1 MLQRWYGNTEGYHKS
16 SSCVLKAKRKIKELS
31 LSKAPSPITFSLL
44 NLWKGMIA
52 DLQGEFN
59 CHAFSSLRNHRQ

>member
-31 LSKAPSPITFSLL
+31 LSKVSKSIR
-44 NLWKGMIA
+44 IQI
-52 DLQGEFN
+52 DLCSIRTQIDMD
-59 CHAFSSLRNHRQ
+59 A